1 MGIIALLGLSG
12 ICIILFGL
20 WYMYKCDERN
30 ERIIIKHAK
39 EPKFNKEKYRKEIY
53 NFLKEK
59 YNDKN

>member
-12 ICIILFGL
+12 ICIILYGYYL
-20 WYMYKCDERN
+20 DDKN
-30 ERIIIKHAK
+30 NNIIINRVE